1 MLLVSRVE
9 ALRVCEC
16 FIVSLCFLALVAEV
30 SKKVTF
36 FYSPWGF
43 ESEAKEL
50 VFDDLRMWVFMV
62 LISGLPLQVCK
73 VSGFWFLVF
82 LFVSFVQSCC
92 KVKVFSFCFCFI
104 CNLHLFY

>member
-36 FYSPWGF
+36 FFFPPWGF
-43 ESEAKEL
+43 ESEVKEL
-50 VFDDLRMWVFMV
+50 VFYDLRMWVFMV
-62 LISGLPLQVCK
+62 LSSG
-73 VSGFWFLVF
+73 
-82 LFVSFVQSCC
+82 
-92 KVKVFSFCFCFI
+92 
-104 CNLHLFY
+104 